1 VNQQAGI
8 ERHSANIPSD
18 YGNPLEEYDAIESA
32 AGLIRLPDARVLSIR
47 GKNAEQFLNGLVSND
62 LKSLEAGQGTLAA
75 FLDVAGKVQ
84 ALARIY
90 KTTAYDST
98 EFLIEIES
106 INADKIS
113 RNLNRFVLAGEFFVE
128 DLSTSLSAIS
138 IQGPKSSSVLAEVCG
153 EEVPSENYGHKLVT
167 IRNTM
172 VRIVL
177 HGRCSPLG
185 FDIFSAVDQAANVW
199 DAILAV
205 SEKHKLGAMPIGR
218 TVFEMS
224 RIENGIP
231 KEPEDITPENILNE
245 TGLEAAVSYKK
256 GCYLGQE
263 IVARI
268 HWRGQPARRLSG
280 LIMETNDQVE
290 LPAAGTALFT
300 AEDRKAG
307 HLTSVARSF
316 ALNRTIGLGYVH
328 KYHITPGTKLTLKD
342 GDQIVGQAEVV
353 TLPFVSK

>member
-1 VNQQAGI
+1 MNQQAGI
-8 ERHSANIPSD
+8 ESRSANIPSD

-32 AGLIRLPDARVLSIR
+32 AGVIRLPDASVLSIR

-84 ALARIY
+84 ALTRIY
-90 KTTAYDST
+90 KATTHDST
-98 EFLIEIES
+98 EFLIELES
-106 INADKIS
+106 INADKIY
-113 RNLNRFVLAGEFFVE
+113 RNLSRFVLAGEFFV
-128 DLSTSLSAIS
+128 DNLSTSLSAIS
-138 IQGPKSSSVLAEVCG
+138 IQGPKSPAVLAEVCG
-153 EEVPSENYGHKLVT
+153 EEVPSGDYGHKQLT
-167 IRNTM
+167 IRDTL
-172 VRIVL
+172 VRVAR

-185 FDIFSAVDQAANVW
+185 FDIFVETDQADNVW
-199 DAILAV
+199 DSILAV
-205 SEKHKLGAMPIGR
+205 SEKNKLGAMPIGR
-218 TVFEMS
+218 TVFEIS

-280 LIMETNDQVE
+280 LIIETNDKVE

-300 AEDRKAG
+300 SEDRKAG
-307 HLTSVARSF
+307 HLTSIARSF
-316 ALNRTIGLGYVH
+316 ALNRTIALGYVH

-342 GDQIVGQAEVV
+342 GDQIISVAEVV
-353 TLPFVSK
+353 TLPFVSR